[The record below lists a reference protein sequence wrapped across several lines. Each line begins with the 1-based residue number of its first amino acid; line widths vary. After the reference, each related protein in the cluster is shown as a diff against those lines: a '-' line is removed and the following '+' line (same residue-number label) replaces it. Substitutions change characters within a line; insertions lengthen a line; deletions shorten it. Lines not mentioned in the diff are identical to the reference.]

1 MKKGHNLCRFY
12 FEGKHL
18 TELAWHTVPNEG
30 EIVMLRR
37 RPAGP
42 DEKLDQKLHPFKVVG
57 RIFMEFGAPHNMQ
70 LIYLYVENKEQTD
83 DAGTGG

>member
-12 FEGKHL
+12 FEGKML

-37 RPAGP
+37 RPASP
-42 DEKLDQKLHPFKVVG
+42 DEKLDQKLYPFKVVG

-70 LIYLYVENKEQTD
+70 MIYLYVESKEQTD
-83 DAGTGG
+83 DARASG